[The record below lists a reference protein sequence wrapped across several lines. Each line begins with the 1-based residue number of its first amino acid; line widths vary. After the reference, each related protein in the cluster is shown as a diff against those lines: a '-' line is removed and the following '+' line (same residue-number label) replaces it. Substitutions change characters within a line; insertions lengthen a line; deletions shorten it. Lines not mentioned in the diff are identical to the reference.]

1 MVLNGNGSQWQWC
14 PMVMVLNELF
24 HAISDTLRGMR
35 PQCSCGFLSFSIFSR
50 RFTGTLQ
57 LETPVGFS
65 NRLEWK
71 YLFCLPIS
79 PKDLLSM
86 KFSQSPK
93 VFASLDWSASERE
106 AVLRFFLGSERVLR
120 FSSCSKVSKLLPSFR
135 RWGERQKAAY
145 NLWLLTISDCND
157 TCCCDINYGHC
168 TEKWKD

>member
-1 MVLNGNGSQWQWC
+1 MSSFMRLV
-14 PMVMVLNELF
+14 
-24 HAISDTLRGMR
+24 TLCVECAR
-35 PQCSCGFLSFSIFSR
+35 SALVVFYLFLSSPGDS
-50 RFTGTLQ
+50 GHS
-57 LETPVGFS
+57 PVGSFL

-120 FSSCSKVSKLLPSFR
+120 FSSCSKVSKKFLGSKRVLRLLGSSAVAELFRSFWTASGDEVKCKKR
-135 RWGERQKAAY
+135 P
-145 NLWLLTISDCND
+145 I
-157 TCCCDINYGHC
+157 IYGS
-168 TEKWKD
+168 